1 MTLSGLKLYLLEEM
15 MAELF
20 EPGIAPL
27 LTGVTVGVAPPSPP
41 PGPWAGHGVTTPG
54 TRDESEPELQT
65 KAMRRFA
72 KISQSLRRR
81 YPLTHGN

>member
-54 TRDESEPELQT
+54 TRDESESELCEGS
-65 KAMRRFA
+65 RRFHN
-72 KISQSLRRR
+72 
-81 YPLTHGN
+81 HGEGVTR

>member
-15 MAELF
+15 MAELL

-41 PGPWAGHGVTTPG
+41 PGPWAGHGVTAPG
-54 TRDESEPELQT
+54 TRDESDSEQICILFWCFASQRQKLSY
-65 KAMRRFA
+65 KAERC
-72 KISQSLRRR
+72 
-81 YPLTHGN
+81 